1 MNLNSSDLNRNNKNR
16 VFKRLMDRKYPVNT
30 FTTLVMEAGTETEI
44 YNEVALHEEIYCTA
58 EDVGETRKIAP
69 NLPPSPESSKPLL
82 PDRQVPRR
90 SSTLRP
96 DRSSTGRSPAP
107 TRRSFTRATPPST
120 KQPLIV
126 PPSTKKPTIG
136 PPLTKQPLIVPPS
149 TKKPIIGPPSTKPPL
164 TGPPPTKPPLTGPP
178 PTKPPLTG
186 PPTTK
191 PPLTG
196 PPPPIPPRSIKKS
209 ESLNWKSSQSRGK
222 FKRSNSEGESVPSS
236 FDANTCPA
244 PGYSNRRQ
252 SPRLET
258 YTNLSG
264 VAEGREKGEEEEKSG
279 QNRQREE
286 EKEKK
291 ESGEEKENKEKISE
305 TGVKV
310 RTLVLCWW
318 SEKLN
323 NLTDSIDSIITLHPV
338 FKGRKK
344 EVSETAALLSGEEI
358 SAPSLGLAEA
368 SVLFGL
374 IYEIPELVE
383 VNTRWTRG
391 HITPKNFQK
400 VVRMYQQASLHDPLH
415 VELLNIVREFLQNTS
430 PGIAQ
435 PLVSELIKYEP
446 EWVQI
451 IGLQNVP
458 LCTLRTVLH
467 TPNSD
472 PDKLCAM
479 VCTLVDRELNKSDDE
494 LDRSFFYARL
504 VSQESTFREF
514 LSELSER
521 VTDIGNARMIFRTEQ
536 RLSRIIMSLSYQ

>member
-1 MNLNSSDLNRNNKNR
+1 
-16 VFKRLMDRKYPVNT
+16 MDRKYPVNT

-82 PDRQVPRR
+82 PDRLVPRR

-107 TRRSFTRATPPST
+107 TRRSITHAT
-120 KQPLIV
+120 
-126 PPSTKKPTIG
+126 

-149 TKKPIIGPPSTKPPL
+149 TKKPIIGPPS
-164 TGPPPTKPPLTGPP
+164 TKPPLTGPP

-222 FKRSNSEGESVPSS
+222 FKRSNSEGESVPNSS
-236 FDANTCPA
+236 DANTCPA

-291 ESGEEKENKEKISE
+291 ERGEGEENKEKISE

-323 NLTDSIDSIITLHPV
+323 NLTDSIDSKLV
-338 FKGRKK
+338 NVLRFL
-344 EVSETAALLSGEEI
+344 EN
-358 SAPSLGLAEA
+358 
-368 SVLFGL
+368 SV
-374 IYEIPELVE
+374 IEL
-383 VNTRWTRG
+383 
-391 HITPKNFQK
+391 
-400 VVRMYQQASLHDPLH
+400 
-415 VELLNIVREFLQNTS
+415 
-430 PGIAQ
+430 
-435 PLVSELIKYEP
+435 
-446 EWVQI
+446 
-451 IGLQNVP
+451 
-458 LCTLRTVLH
+458 
-467 TPNSD
+467 
-472 PDKLCAM
+472 
-479 VCTLVDRELNKSDDE
+479 
-494 LDRSFFYARL
+494 
-504 VSQESTFREF
+504 
-514 LSELSER
+514 
-521 VTDIGNARMIFRTEQ
+521 
-536 RLSRIIMSLSYQ
+536 